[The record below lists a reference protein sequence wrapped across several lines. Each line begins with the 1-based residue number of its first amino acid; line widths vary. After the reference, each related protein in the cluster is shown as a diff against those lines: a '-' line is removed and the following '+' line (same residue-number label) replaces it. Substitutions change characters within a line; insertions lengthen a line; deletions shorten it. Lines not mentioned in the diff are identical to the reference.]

1 MKFMNYLRPFQ
12 GDFILL
18 FNLPEILQ
26 FRVNYICKMF
36 VAFGVQADGG
46 KLLPR
51 EIVSSQFY
59 NIPSKQGPLHSDH
72 FSGLSF
78 C

>member
-1 MKFMNYLRPFQ
+1 MNYLRPFQ

-46 KLLPR
+46 KLTT
-51 EIVSSQFY
+51 
-59 NIPSKQGPLHSDH
+59 PS
-72 FSGLSF
+72 
-78 C
+78 